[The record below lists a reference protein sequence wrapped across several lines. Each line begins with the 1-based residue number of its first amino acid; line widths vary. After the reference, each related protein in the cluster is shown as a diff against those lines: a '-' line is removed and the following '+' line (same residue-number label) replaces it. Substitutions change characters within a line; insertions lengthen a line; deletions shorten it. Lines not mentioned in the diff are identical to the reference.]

1 MEVTEVT
8 VVKKPPC
15 KDLIFFLCVLQ
26 VHTVI
31 AILHSFYMITFTNI
45 LHYIDCKIIYLTG
58 RGTGILW

>member
-15 KDLIFFLCVLQ
+15 KDLTLFFF
-26 VHTVI
+26 I
-31 AILHSFYMITFTNI
+31 ACCRYIQYLHSFYITFTNI
-45 LHYIDCKIIYLTG
+45 LHDIDCKIIYWTG